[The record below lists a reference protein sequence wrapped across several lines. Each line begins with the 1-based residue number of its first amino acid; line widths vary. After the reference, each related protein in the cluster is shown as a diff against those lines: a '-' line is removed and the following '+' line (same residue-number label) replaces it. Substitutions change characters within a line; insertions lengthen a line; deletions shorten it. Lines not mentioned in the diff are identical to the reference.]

1 MIREA
6 IAKAVER
13 KDLSAD
19 EMSGATEEI
28 MTGRATPAQVGA
40 FLIALRMKGETP
52 EEIMGGARVMRK
64 HVVRVKLP
72 KGTTAMDLC
81 GTGGDGAHTFNIS
94 TAASLLTAGAGV
106 TVAKHGNRAV
116 SSDCGSADV
125 LETLGVRLDS
135 PPECAEKCMEEAGM
149 AFLFAPR
156 YHPAMKHAI
165 GPRREIGQ
173 RTVFNILGP
182 LTNPAG
188 VKRQLLGVHDPRM
201 MRPLAKGLRLLG
213 AERILLV
220 HGRDGLDEAS
230 LSDETDVVE
239 LDGGEIK
246 DWTFVPEDAG
256 VGRAP
261 KEALRGGTPEENA
274 RAMKKLLE
282 GEKNPLRD
290 VTVLNAACA
299 LIAADR
305 AKDLKEGARL
315 AEESIDSGRAL
326 EVLDKLVRLSAEG

>member
-19 EMSGATEEI
+19 EMSGAMEEI

-52 EEIMGGARVMRK
+52 EEIMGGARVMREK
-64 HVVRVKLP
+64 VVKVKLP
-72 KGTTAMDLC
+72 RGSTAMDLC

-94 TAASLLTAGAGV
+94 TAASLVTAGAGV

-125 LETLGVRLDS
+125 LEALGVKLDS
-135 PPECAEKCMEEAGM
+135 PPDCAEKCMEEAGM

-173 RTVFNILGP
+173 RTIFNILGP

-188 VKRQLLGVHDPRM
+188 VKRQLLGVHDPGM
-201 MRPLAKGLRLLG
+201 MRLLAEGLRLLG

-239 LDGGEIK
+239 LCGGEIK

-256 VGRAP
+256 VTRAP
-261 KEALRGGTPEENA
+261 KEALRGGAAEENA
-274 RAMKKLLE
+274 RALRKLLE
-282 GEKNPLRD
+282 GEKGPLRD

-299 LIAADR
+299 LMAADG
-305 AKDLKEGARL
+305 AKDLKEGAHL

-326 EVLDKLVRLSAEG
+326 AVLDKLVRLSAEK